1 MERFLI
7 ETHILQATDKKSIG
21 RTSQCPDESWY
32 WDFMDGHDATDAM
45 TAHVASCSYCC
56 NELMQVGRAMLAVAE
71 GKLELNKST
80 ADDAAAEDDQLEDKS
95 LDKRKDSSKDI
106 GRPPPKFNIKDFLIT
121 RALSLSLKE
130 VPEPPTSGK
139 VILRAVGGSI
149 LEIFNSLETVPAYR
163 AHTQGLIVLA
173 APGFFEGFKLEI
185 SALGSGKFSLVGQ
198 ADAETWFKD
207 VALELADESGVLRS
221 LSMQPGER
229 RSLGDWGGGRYRLT
243 LKGKNNKHYTME
255 LNLR

>member
-7 ETHILQATDKKSIG
+7 ESEIMKATDDKSIS
-21 RTSQCPDESWY
+21 RTSLCPDESWY
-32 WDFMDGHDATDAM
+32 WDFMDGHDSNETM
-45 TAHVASCSYCC
+45 SAHAASCSFCC
-56 NELMQVGRAMLAVAE
+56 NELRQVGRAMLAVSD
-71 GKLELNKST
+71 GQLERNKST
-80 ADDAAAEDDQLEDKS
+80 ADDAAEEDDQLEDKS
-95 LDKRKDSSKDI
+95 LGRPKDSSKDL

-130 VPEPPTSGK
+130 IPEPPTSGK

-173 APGFFEGFKLEI
+173 APGFFQGFKLEI

-207 VALELADESGVLRS
+207 VSLELADESGVLRS

-243 LKGKNNKHYTME
+243 LKGKHNRNYTME
-255 LNLR
+255 INLR

>member
-7 ETHILQATDKKSIG
+7 ETHILEATDKKSIG

-45 TAHVASCSYCC
+45 TAHVASCDYCC
-56 NELMQVGRAMLAVAE
+56 NELMQVGRAMLAVSE
-71 GKLELNKST
+71 G
-80 ADDAAAEDDQLEDKS
+80 DQLEDKS
-95 LDKRKDSSKDI
+95 MGRPKDSSKDL

-121 RALSLSLKE
+121 HTLALKNA
-130 VPEPPTSGK
+130 PEPPTSGK

-173 APGFFEGFKLEI
+173 APGFFQGFKLEI

-243 LKGKNNKHYTME
+243 IKGKNNKHYTME